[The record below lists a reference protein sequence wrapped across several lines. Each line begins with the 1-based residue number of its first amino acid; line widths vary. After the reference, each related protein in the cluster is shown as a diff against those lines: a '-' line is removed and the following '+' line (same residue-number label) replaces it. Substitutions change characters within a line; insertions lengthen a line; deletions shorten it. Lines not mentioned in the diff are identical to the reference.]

1 MEIALSKED
10 KPEILRYLEYRK
22 HDIDENLDRQL
33 DRCMDLINKAARPKY
48 ISKVVDISNGIPKD
62 CTFIKG
68 FDILKHLG
76 GAKKMILMAATLG
89 PEVEFAIRKAQIR
102 DVSDALIMDSCA
114 STLVEE
120 LCDRIEA
127 EFRTEYEKEGLYLST
142 RYSPGY
148 GDMPISVQREFTVY
162 MDTVRRIGLNVSE
175 SGIMIPRKSVTAIK
189 AITKEKNSG
198 LKRNCGTCNIRE
210 ACRFLRRGTTCGI

>member
-68 FDILKHLG
+68 FDILI
-76 GAKKMILMAATLG
+76 ILKIL
-89 PEVEFAIRKAQIR
+89 EFSYDLPYDKT
-102 DVSDALIMDSCA
+102 S
-114 STLVEE
+114 
-120 LCDRIEA
+120 
-127 EFRTEYEKEGLYLST
+127 
-142 RYSPGY
+142 
-148 GDMPISVQREFTVY
+148 REHY
-162 MDTVRRIGLNVSE
+162 YYYIL
-175 SGIMIPRKSVTAIK
+175 
-189 AITKEKNSG
+189 
-198 LKRNCGTCNIRE
+198 
-210 ACRFLRRGTTCGI
+210 